1 MKKLGVLIIGPGWVA
16 GEHIK
21 AYCHNPHT
29 EVRAIAAARPGASQ
43 RERAEAYCDRFRL
56 RSCRVEPDWRAAL
69 GRLDIQIVSVCS
81 ISFHHYEQAL
91 AALKARKHLL
101 LEKPV
106 CFSLKELKTLAR
118 AYKSARVR
126 MSVGHI
132 LRYYPAVRKLHTL
145 FKAGTI
151 GAPYYME
158 ADYWHEVMGAWK
170 CRKRTAGS
178 SLLMGGCHA
187 VDMIYHFL
195 GFDKTPA
202 EIKAFA
208 VRPFRRR
215 DFDYPPTVNALI
227 RFKSGETAKIGTSL
241 ESAQPY
247 RFHLQVMGARGVI
260 QDNAI
265 AILRNGKKRRPAAV
279 PGAFADDGDVAH
291 HPFGFLID
299 GFVRAVTHGRPAPS
313 GFRQAFHTY
322 KTIFAMEK
330 SIRTGKSVFWK

>member
-21 AYCHNPHT
+21 AYVRNPHT
-29 EVRAIAAARPGASQ
+29 EVRAIAPARHSASQ
-43 RERAEAYCDRFRL
+43 RERAGAYIRRFGL
-56 RSCRVEPDWRAAL
+56 KACRVEPDWRAAL
-69 GRLDIQIVSVCS
+69 AKPDIHIVSVCS
-81 ISFHHYEQAL
+81 ISLHHYEQAL
-91 AALKARKHLL
+91 AALKAKKHLL

-106 CFSLKELKTLAR
+106 CFTLKELKALAR

-126 MSVGHI
+126 MSVCHI

-151 GAPYYME
+151 GAPCYLE
-158 ADYWHEVMGAWK
+158 ADYWHEVTGAWK
-170 CRKRTAGS
+170 CKKRTAGS

-187 VDMIYHFL
+187 VDMVYHFL

-215 DFDYPPTVNALI
+215 DFDYPPTVSALI
-227 RFKSGETAKIGTSL
+227 RFKSGETAKVGTSL

-247 RFHLQVMGARGVI
+247 QFHLQVMGARGVI
-260 QDNAI
+260 RDNAI
-265 AILRNGKKRRPAAV
+265 SVLKNGGKTRPVRV
-279 PGAFADDGDVAH
+279 PGTYADDGDVAH

-330 SIRTGKSVFWK
+330 SIRTGKSVYWK